1 MTANVTKIRDDAPA
15 QATADGKKEG
25 AGAANDHVRPGR
37 DQNPGIG
44 DQAVTQTG
52 ADVDKAF
59 TIREIKEKNNDFR
72 GERITKVYIKQSKE
86 YAIYKCNGEIMVA
99 YADDPDTARKQR
111 KLILPLARD
120 RFVLN
125 YFLKGLNCR
134 EACERQLANGLQ
146 LALEGELESAKKTI
160 AEAKDLV
167 LAKRGARGRFQYLY
181 CSCGATVVLMLS
193 LLLAHRYV
201 PFQEIPVDLWLA
213 AEAGLVGAV
222 FSIALAI
229 RSRTVALDTEPLAN
243 ATDGVLRLSIGVIC
257 AGVLVLLVNC
267 NLLPRLTIGDINFSD
282 HAPTPQIV
290 LILGFLAG
298 FLERLVPDLLQK
310 AMKTTTGKQHLAT
323 KS

>member
-72 GERITKVYIKQSKE
+72 GERITKVYIKQSNE

-134 EACERQLANGLQ
+134 DACERQLANGLQ

-160 AEAKDLV
+160 ARPRISSWRSA
-167 LAKRGARGRFQYLY
+167 AREVVF
-181 CSCGATVVLMLS
+181 STFTVV
-193 LLLAHRYV
+193 
-201 PFQEIPVDLWLA
+201 
-213 AEAGLVGAV
+213 VG
-222 FSIALAI
+222 
-229 RSRTVALDTEPLAN
+229 RR
-243 ATDGVLRLSIGVIC
+243 
-257 AGVLVLLVNC
+257 
-267 NLLPRLTIGDINFSD
+267 
-282 HAPTPQIV
+282 
-290 LILGFLAG
+290 
-298 FLERLVPDLLQK
+298 
-310 AMKTTTGKQHLAT
+310 
-323 KS
+323 